1 MFIERK
7 DLQILDIMEQM
18 LLNIDWQAVK
28 MKIGD
33 FLLSIIYSDFNLF
46 DRTVEFYYEHKELS
60 NAIIVVILI
69 AVFVAMVCSKYKK
82 LKNAPHFAI

>member
-1 MFIERK
+1 MFIKRK

-82 LKNAPHFAI
+82 LKNGDI

>member
-7 DLQILDIMEQM
+7 NLQILDIMEQM

-60 NAIIVVILI
+60 NAIIVVILV

-82 LKNAPHFAI
+82 LKNGDI

>member
-1 MFIERK
+1 MLIERK

>member
-1 MFIERK
+1 
-7 DLQILDIMEQM
+7 MEQM

-46 DRTVEFYYEHKELS
+46 DRTVEFYYENKELS

>member
-1 MFIERK
+1 MFIDRK

-82 LKNAPHFAI
+82 LKNGDI

>member
-1 MFIERK
+1 
-7 DLQILDIMEQM
+7 MEQM

-82 LKNAPHFAI
+82 LKNGDI